1 MLMEEN
7 VESGASINL
16 SEMLM
21 EENVESCWR
30 DDADHI
36 VEEITAKNIKLTNM
50 VSFGVV
56 KHGHIFW
63 FYCFA

>member
-1 MLMEEN
+1 
-7 VESGASINL
+7 
-16 SEMLM
+16 MLM